1 MEAINST
8 STGAAMALGEKT
20 PKIRVAAETRG
31 KVWRP
36 QARRDLRKIK
46 GFISRERGGR
56 LDSNG
61 AKIESPIYLVS
72 LDATEVKS
80 TLTMNLIGFTEA
92 LP

>member
-1 MEAINST
+1 
-8 STGAAMALGEKT
+8 MALGEQT
-20 PKIRVAAETRG
+20 LKIRVAAETRG

-36 QARRDLRKIK
+36 QARRDLSKIK

>member
-36 QARRDLRKIK
+36 QARRDLSKKK
-46 GFISRERGGR
+46 GFISRERSGR
-56 LDSNG
+56 LGSNG
-61 AKIESPIYLVS
+61 TKVKVAANLVN
-72 LDATEVKS
+72 LDATRVKS
-80 TLTMNLIGFTEA
+80 TLTMNLIGFIEV
-92 LP
+92 LS

>member
-1 MEAINST
+1 
-8 STGAAMALGEKT
+8 MALGEQT
-20 PKIRVAAETRG
+20 PKIRVAAVTRG
-31 KVWRP
+31 KVWKP

-61 AKIESPIYLVS
+61 QRSNYNPIIS

>member
-36 QARRDLRKIK
+36 QARRNLRKIK

-61 AKIESPIYLVS
+61 AKIKLPTDPIS
-72 LDATEVKS
+72 LDATGVKS
-80 TLTMNLIGFTEA
+80 TLTMNLIGFIEV

>member
-36 QARRDLRKIK
+36 QARRNLRKIK
-46 GFISRERGGR
+46 GFISMERGGR
-56 LDSNG
+56 LDS
-61 AKIESPIYLVS
+61 KRTKVISPTYSIS